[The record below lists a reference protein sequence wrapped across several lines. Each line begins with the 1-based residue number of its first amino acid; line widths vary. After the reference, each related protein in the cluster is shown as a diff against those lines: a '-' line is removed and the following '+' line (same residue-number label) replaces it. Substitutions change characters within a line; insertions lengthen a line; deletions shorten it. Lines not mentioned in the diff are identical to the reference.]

1 MNPLSSVSTYNYR
14 PNLQPMSNL
23 GSYNRYSGAS
33 SIGSRTKFGNA
44 SRMYSFA
51 HATNQVENLENQFTF
66 AIFGIKK

>member
-1 MNPLSSVSTYNYR
+1 MNFLSNDSVLPFRS
-14 PNLQPMSNL
+14 NLQPMSNL
-23 GSYNRYSGAS
+23 GSYNRYSGAT

>member
-1 MNPLSSVSTYNYR
+1 MPYYR
-14 PNLQPMSNL
+14 PNLQPMSKI

-51 HATNQVENLENQFTF
+51 NATNQVQSLQNQFSF